1 MSFARKV
8 KEEIGKIERDECC
21 IESEFIAMLKLGAE
35 IELSSRGTCIVYT
48 TANASIARRFV
59 YLLKHLFTNEV
70 ELVTKRETKLN
81 KRLFY
86 VVRVIASNDLIKKYD
101 LLGDKEF
108 EFEKTCCNTAYLA
121 AAFMTCGSINDP
133 LKGAHLEFYSSD
145 ESHLENLQKI
155 LNKYKIKSKI
165 TFRRSGYILYMKTVE
180 SIESILLNI
189 GATSSF
195 YEFVEERIV
204 RDHRNSET
212 RLANCEIANMT
223 KAMEAA
229 NKQIEY
235 IKIIEGSTRSVKD
248 NLKFVMELR
257 KENTEATLVE
267 LCEIAKEEHGVELS
281 KSTLNHRFRAIKK
294 LSEEITDSRGK
305 VT

>member
-8 KEEIGKIERDECC
+8 KEEIGKIERDKCC
-21 IESEFIAMLKLGAE
+21 IEAEFIAMLKLGAE
-35 IELSSRGTCIVYT
+35 IELSSRGTSIVYT

-59 YLLKHLFTNEV
+59 YLLKQLSTNEV
-70 ELVTKRETKLN
+70 ELITKRETKLS

-86 VVRVIASNDLIKKYD
+86 VVRVIASNDLIEKYD
-101 LLGDKEF
+101 LFGDKTF
-108 EFEKTCCNTAYLA
+108 QFKNTCCNTAYLA

-133 LKGAHLEFYSSD
+133 LKGAHLEFFSSN
-145 ESHLENLQKI
+145 EGQLENIGKI
-155 LNKYKIKSKI
+155 LKRYDIKSKI
-165 TFRRSGYILYMKTVE
+165 TYRRSGYILYVKTIE

-195 YEFVEERIV
+195 YAFVEERIV

-235 IKIIEGSTRSVKD
+235 IDIIEQSTVNVKD
-248 NLKFVMELR
+248 NLKIVMELR
-257 KENTEATLVE
+257 KNNTEATLIE
-267 LCEIAKEEHGVELS
+267 LSEIAKSEYGIELS

-294 LSEEITDSRGK
+294 LADEILESK
-305 VT
+305 MKME